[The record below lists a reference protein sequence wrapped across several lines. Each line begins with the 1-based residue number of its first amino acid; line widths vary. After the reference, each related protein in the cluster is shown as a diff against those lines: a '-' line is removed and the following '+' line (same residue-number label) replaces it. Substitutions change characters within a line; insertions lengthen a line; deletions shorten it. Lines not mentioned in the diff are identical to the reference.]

1 MFKIFLEGDYDTGK
15 KLADIVRAITKKYQA
30 DHRSRKQAF
39 DIRAHL
45 LLYITIDIWFMPIR
59 AVAKKLLTYH
69 RSASKM
75 GQVDVSMIT
84 LQMGWRYLLYG
95 GESLS
100 LISQSADERSELIM
114 KNSDYA
120 TKYVALDLALLAE
133 LTGQPVDQIEGMV
146 CNSNELQVEAESVQN
161 FRLLHHIHFN
171 NLLLAFWRGDL
182 IAAEKSS
189 RLAWAYPT
197 AKMPHI
203 LFIYHTFFG
212 GIIAF
217 KLYRQD
223 VRGADAD
230 ARFKEGK
237 ESMSRMGKWAQNGVS
252 IFGNKWLLLQAEHA
266 ASINKYDEA
275 KELYNASI
283 QAASDHGNIHEL
295 GLANE
300 LLGDYHASR
309 GCTVDANASYI
320 QSHMYYMQWGAF
332 AVAKRLMAKHSL
344 DLDGAETAGRS
355 KRSR

>member
-1 MFKIFLEGDYDTGK
+1 
-15 KLADIVRAITKKYQA
+15 
-30 DHRSRKQAF
+30 
-39 DIRAHL
+39 
-45 LLYITIDIWFMPIR
+45 
-59 AVAKKLLTYH
+59 
-69 RSASKM
+69 M
-75 GQVDVSMIT
+75 GHVDVSMIT